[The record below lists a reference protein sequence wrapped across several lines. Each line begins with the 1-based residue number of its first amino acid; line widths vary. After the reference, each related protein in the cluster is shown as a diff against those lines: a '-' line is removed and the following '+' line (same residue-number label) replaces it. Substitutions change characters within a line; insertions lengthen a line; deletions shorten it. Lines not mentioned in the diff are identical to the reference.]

1 MKKKK
6 SKGVSCKWIR
16 VVGRFLAKTVI
27 MIMRALLQPLLGR
40 SGKNSV
46 IRLVSGDSANG
57 DKSVLQANQQLH
69 KEESIWWRIGRGLL
83 VRALVVPI
91 LAAVAIGVV
100 IYGSTHA
107 ERSRIRSFPDGM
119 RLYYKSVS
127 FTSTDGVSLSGWFI
141 PSLRAED
148 VAEQGDKVLRRQRPG
163 VVLCHGL
170 GSNRSQ
176 LLPLAGYLNSQGYE
190 VLLFDFRGC
199 GLSGGE
205 IQSFGLHER
214 EDVLAAVHYLADRA
228 CVDPSRM
235 VVIGQDVGGAAA
247 ISAAALDYS
256 IKAVIVSDVDKD
268 VKAGIER
275 RLAGSG
281 KMSQVATAGFMLGY
295 KSYFDTEDREL
306 SLEQTAEHLSSN
318 QSMLIISQSNDENLM
333 GSADSI
339 AGHSRA
345 DTQVLAVKNSYPS
358 PLLHVDKIG
367 KTINLF
373 LHEVLGDVDR

>member
-1 MKKKK
+1 MKNKK
-6 SKGVSCKWIR
+6 SKGVSYKRIQ
-16 VVGRFLAKTVI
+16 VVGRVLGRTVI
-27 MIMRALLQPLLGR
+27 VIMRALFYPLLDR
-40 SGKNSV
+40 SGRNSV
-46 IRLVSGDSANG
+46 VGVVLGDSAKG
-57 DKSVLQANQQLH
+57 DKPVSPGHQQLH
-69 KEESIWWRIGRGLL
+69 KEESVWWRIGRGVL
-83 VRALVVPI
+83 VRALAVPI
-91 LAAVAIGVV
+91 LGAVATGLV

-107 ERSRIRSFPDGM
+107 ERAKIRSFPDGM
-119 RLYYKSVS
+119 RLYYESVS
-127 FTSTDGVSLSGWFI
+127 FSSADGISLSGWFI

-148 VAEQGDKVLRRQRPG
+148 VTEQGDKALRRQRPG

-176 LLPLAGYLNSQGYE
+176 LLPLAGYLNNQGYE

-205 IQSFGLHER
+205 VQSFGLCER
-214 EDVLAAVHYLADRA
+214 EDVVAAVHYLADRA
-228 CVDPSRM
+228 SVDSTRL

-247 ISAAALDYS
+247 LSAAAMDYS

-268 VKAGIER
+268 VKSGIER
-275 RLAGSG
+275 RLAEPG
-281 KMSQVATAGFMLGY
+281 KLSQLATTGFMLGY
-295 KSYFDTEDREL
+295 KSYFNTEDREL
-306 SLEQTAEHLSSN
+306 SLEQTAEYLSSN
-318 QSMLIISQSNDENLM
+318 QSMLVIAQSNDDNLM

-367 KTINLF
+367 KTINEF
-373 LHEVLGDVDR
+373 LHEVLGDLDP

>member
-1 MKKKK
+1 MKKNK
-6 SKGVSCKWIR
+6 SKGVSYKRIR
-16 VVGRFLAKTVI
+16 FVGRFLAKTVVV
-27 MIMRALLQPLLGR
+27 IMRALFRPLLGR

-46 IRLVSGDSANG
+46 IGVVSGDSANG
-57 DKSVLQANQQLH
+57 DKPVPQANQQLH
-69 KEESIWWRIGRGLL
+69 KTESVWWRIGRGVL
-83 VRALVVPI
+83 VRALVLPI

-107 ERSRIRSFPDGM
+107 ERARIRSFPDGM
-119 RLYYKSVS
+119 RLYYESVS
-127 FTSTDGVSLSGWFI
+127 FTSADGVSLSGWFI
-141 PSLRAED
+141 PSLKAED

-205 IQSFGLHER
+205 IQSFGLCER

-228 CVDPSRM
+228 NVDSSRM

-247 ISAAALDYS
+247 LSAAALDYS

-281 KMSQVATAGFMLGY
+281 KLSQVATAGFMLGY
-295 KSYFDTEDREL
+295 KSYFNTDDREI

-318 QSMLIISQSNDENLM
+318 QAMLMIAQSNDENLM
-333 GSADSI
+333 ASADSI

-367 KTINLF
+367 TTINGF
-373 LHEVLGDVDR
+373 LYEVLGDIDR